1 MARLPH
7 VSATH
12 ISGKQVKAFSD
23 SPRVTQASVA
33 TQDPDASK
41 YPHGQATWDWATK
54 ARTLYHSQSKIQTDC
69 EFGIFFF
76 IFRMVI
82 VIGFLSFL

>member
-12 ISGKQVKAFSD
+12 VSGKQVKAFTD

-41 YPHGQATWDWATK
+41 YPHGQATGDWATK
-54 ARTLYHSQSKIQTDC
+54 ARTLYHSQSKIKQTVHLA
-69 EFGIFFF
+69 FFF

-82 VIGFLSFL
+82 VIGFLLFL